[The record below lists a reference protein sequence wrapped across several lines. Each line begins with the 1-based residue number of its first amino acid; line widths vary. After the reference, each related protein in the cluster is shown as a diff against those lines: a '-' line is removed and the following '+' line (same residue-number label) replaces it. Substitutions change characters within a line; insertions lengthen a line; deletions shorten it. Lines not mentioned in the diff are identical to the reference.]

1 MRKKGIRTK
10 AIHTLVKGLY
20 NARKTAIEYKA
31 SIPNTWHYTT
41 GRTDY
46 YIHNTAGTKE
56 AIITAIFYD
65 GTKEYK
71 KINYDFYAGLYEHLN
86 KGVTA

>member
-20 NARKTAIEYKA
+20 NARKAAITYKA

-46 YIHNTAGTKE
+46 YIYYLEEVNTCY
-56 AIITAIFYD
+56 ITAVFYD
-65 GTKEYK
+65 GEREYK
-71 KINYDFYAGLYEHLN
+71 MIFLDNTL
-86 KGVTA
+86 